1 MEIQINKTFLG
12 EISVQLILS
21 YKMSIE
27 ETSEYKRVNIFLQT
41 DRRRSMMG
49 HHLAKR
55 STGMTLFRHP
65 QVLED
70 RSPHHPRSICI
81 ISIDVYKLFS
91 QNARFR
97 LFFGMDE

>member
-1 MEIQINKTFLG
+1 MEIQINKTFLS

-27 ETSEYKRVNIFLQT
+27 ENSEYKRVNILIFPQT

-49 HHLAKR
+49 HHLARR

-81 ISIDVYKLFS
+81 ISIDVYNFFLKMLVLGYFS
-91 QNARFR
+91 
-97 LFFGMDE
+97 E

>member
-1 MEIQINKTFLG
+1 MEIQINKTFLS

-49 HHLAKR
+49 HHLARR

-70 RSPHHPRSICI
+70 RTPPPSPPYMYYIYRQF
-81 ISIDVYKLFS
+81 FS
-91 QNARFR
+91 QNARYW
-97 LFFGMDE
+97 LFFGMKE

>member
-27 ETSEYKRVNIFLQT
+27 ETSGYKRVNIFLQT

-49 HHLAKR
+49 HHLARR

-70 RSPHHPRSICI
+70 RTPPPCI
-81 ISIDVYKLFS
+81 ISIDVYKFFS

-97 LFFGMDE
+97 LFFGMNE